1 MGPVTEADAALWCS
15 LSRLPTPLRSVCER
29 SCALGGVAGAVF
41 EPYGSWWAAGPPT
54 RLGAS
59 WWLAD
64 PRIRGNAG
72 NFLRGLVGRGRVLA
86 KVWLAVGSSIRLKM
100 ISKLSDL
107 MVTNDCFTYEDDQGW
122 SLYHLGRAS
131 NDRPIKLYIARDRTF
146 RSSSHKLISS
156 ANLKNHNLF
165 FK

>member
-15 LSRLPTPLRSVCER
+15 LVATPLRSVWER
-29 SCALGGVAGAVF
+29 SCAFGGVAGAVF

-72 NFLRGLVGRGRVLA
+72 NFRRGRVGRGRVLA
-86 KVWLAVGSSIRLKM
+86 NVWLAVGSSIRLKIILKFQSDFM
-100 ISKLSDL
+100 IP
-107 MVTNDCFTYEDDQGW
+107 NDIFTYEDDQGW

-131 NDRPIKLYIARDRTF
+131 NDRPIRLYIARDRTF
-146 RSSSHKLISS
+146 RSSSHRLISS
-156 ANLKNHNLF
+156 ANLKNHN
-165 FK
+165 

>member
-1 MGPVTEADAALWCS
+1 MGPVTEAEAALWCS
-15 LSRLPTPLRSVCER
+15 LSRPTPTPLRSVWER
-29 SCALGGVAGAVF
+29 SCAFGGVAGAVF

-86 KVWLAVGSSIRLKM
+86 KVWLAVGSSIRLKKWFQNYPIWWLPM
-100 ISKLSDL
+100 IVLLTKMTKDEVCTTWGEHQTIDQSNCTLPEIGRFVLHHINLSP
-107 MVTNDCFTYEDDQGW
+107 M
-122 SLYHLGRAS
+122 
-131 NDRPIKLYIARDRTF
+131 PI
-146 RSSSHKLISS
+146 
-156 ANLKNHNLF
+156 
-165 FK
+165 